1 MVPFTLND
9 VVMYTARPGT
19 DGLQTANPFTG
30 ELWTDVGDLPTN
42 NPGRLVTDIVMR
54 SDGRLFMYE
63 SLFGQ
68 PGQNT
73 AGRLVELDPGT
84 GAATVV
90 GNDSIP
96 DFNPGTNP
104 PDIQQ
109 LTSSAV
115 QGFAWERTGAN
126 NPRYNLWYAV
136 EGARRGPGID
146 TASSTLYRAND
157 ANGSAAVAQGQ
168 PWGRRGEIFAVTPG
182 DLGVT
187 TGMAFAGGVLY
198 GVSDRGFFYQIS
210 TATGQASNVVSLGQS
225 FSGLTEGPRNLE
237 NGRFQNILFAVTTG
251 GQIYALDTAGNLQA
265 EFELPARRRPCR
277 HRRSAS
283 PSRRSTSICGIRR
296 CNDERMP
303 DTESTTPS
311 TKVELPTPRSIFP
324 STVAQQRLRRW
335 C

>member
-1 MVPFTLND
+1 M
-9 VVMYTARPGT
+9 
-19 DGLQTANPFTG
+19 
-30 ELWTDVGDLPTN
+30 
-42 NPGRLVTDIVMR
+42 
-54 SDGRLFMYE
+54 
-63 SLFGQ
+63 

-73 AGRLVELDPGT
+73 AGRLVELNPDT

-115 QGFAWERTGAN
+115 QGFAWERTGGN

-225 FSGLTEGPRNLE
+225 FSGLTEGPQNLE
-237 NGRFQNILFAVTTG
+237 GGRFQNILFAVTDRWSDLRNRYSHRDSG
-251 GQIYALDTAGNLQA
+251 GRVCSRHLGVHAHIVCWDRLLAARLQSVA
-265 EFELPARRRPCR
+265 SDDAATSGCR
-277 HRRSAS
+277 TR
-283 PSRRSTSICGIRR
+283 
-296 CNDERMP
+296 D
-303 DTESTTPS
+303 
-311 TKVELPTPRSIFP
+311 
-324 STVAQQRLRRW
+324 QRHL
-335 C
+335 